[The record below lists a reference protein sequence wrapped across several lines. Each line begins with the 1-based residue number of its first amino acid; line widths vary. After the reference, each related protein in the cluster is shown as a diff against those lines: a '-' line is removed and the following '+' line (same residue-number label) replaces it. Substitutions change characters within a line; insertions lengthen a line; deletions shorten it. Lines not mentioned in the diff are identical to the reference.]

1 MNTNEEREPLRSKE
15 QKSVTSPQVTT
26 VYKRRWYILGIFCY
40 SAIIQ
45 ATIWNTWG
53 PIAESTKILFGWTD
67 SNIALVTN
75 LSNVSFCVMVI
86 PASMFMDK
94 KGLRFSLIVCSI
106 MLIVATG
113 LRCITSESMPLLYL
127 SYSCALI
134 FGMAAIVPFAGPSLV
149 SAVWFPPDQRTTAT
163 ALASTFNY
171 LGFALSFLLG
181 PLIVTNPEYAIHEK
195 NKTCTFAEN
204 TISTATDSK
213 LGNQDDATEVKF
225 ELTSPISEI
234 LETKYVVNIDSL
246 KSGTKGLVFVY
257 LGMSSLLFIL
267 AVVYFP
273 PKPPRPLSYTAFI
286 ERPHYRKAAVQLMKN
301 RNLWLVVIAG
311 GLPLGISLV

>member
-1 MNTNEEREPLRSKE
+1 MNANEEREPLRSKE
-15 QKSVTSPQVTT
+15 QKSVTSIQVTT

-113 LRCITSESMPLLYL
+113 LRCITSESIPLLYL

-134 FGMAAIVPFAGPSLV
+134 FGIAAIVPFAGPSLV

-163 ALASTFNY
+163 ALASTFN
-171 LGFALSFLLG
+171 
-181 PLIVTNPEYAIHEK
+181 
-195 NKTCTFAEN
+195 
-204 TISTATDSK
+204 
-213 LGNQDDATEVKF
+213 
-225 ELTSPISEI
+225 
-234 LETKYVVNIDSL
+234 
-246 KSGTKGLVFVY
+246 
-257 LGMSSLLFIL
+257 
-267 AVVYFP
+267 
-273 PKPPRPLSYTAFI
+273 
-286 ERPHYRKAAVQLMKN
+286 
-301 RNLWLVVIAG
+301 
-311 GLPLGISLV
+311 